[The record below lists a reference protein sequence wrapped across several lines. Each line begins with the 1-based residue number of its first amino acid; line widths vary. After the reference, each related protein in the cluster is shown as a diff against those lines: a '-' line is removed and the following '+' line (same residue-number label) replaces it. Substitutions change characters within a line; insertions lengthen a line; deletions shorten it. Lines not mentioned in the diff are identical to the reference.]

1 MSGLKFNEFEFL
13 SEKELER
20 VSRET
25 LAYWSDSVPVLSNGC
40 DEEHTIAP
48 FEFENNPN
56 VLGFEKD
63 FDKKGRLLGIDG
75 LPV

>member
-1 MSGLKFNEFEFL
+1 MNGFNEYEFL
-13 SEKELER
+13 SEKELES

-25 LAYWSDSVPVLSNGC
+25 LAYWSDTAPVRSYGC

-48 FEFENNPN
+48 LEFEDNPN
-56 VLGFEKD
+56 VLGLEKD
-63 FDKKGRLLGIDG
+63 YDMEGRLLGIDG